1 MKELFRLLGYSAA
14 TIAMILLVIAISKVG
29 VSGNALV
36 YSAIFVVVVLPVVI
50 GIFMA
55 RREKRDNQAH

>member
-14 TIAMILLVIAISKVG
+14 TIAMILLVIAISKAG